1 MQARKGNQICPLGV
15 CLLCAERAWRIERCL
30 IFLFRFS
37 TPFSPC
43 SSFVLSPFLFVHHT
57 FPLLGQQEGGFV
69 SMSISR
75 NHLQGGSSSGDS
87 SRLSSNNPYRDL
99 EAQQHPNL
107 VNDATPIQQPPPS
120 SSRPPN
126 AFMTFAI
133 RERPRPDVSVVRRNT
148 IATNPVPIE
157 EFDALFDEQ
166 QQPLYRRPSRAESI
180 ASLAAHSQYDS
191 NEEQDY
197 SDTARLTANMAGDD
211 PSPTPPQQPRRNQS
225 LRKVATVLRR
235 VSRRVV
241 NNNTMATIDE
251 QPMIQES
258 IPMTSTSK
266 DTPSSPPPPPPPP
279 TTQIMPLVQRQ
290 RKSRAII
297 LAGKSLGIFGP
308 ENPLRR
314 MFAKMLQWR

>member
-1 MQARKGNQICPLGV
+1 
-15 CLLCAERAWRIERCL
+15 
-30 IFLFRFS
+30 
-37 TPFSPC
+37 
-43 SSFVLSPFLFVHHT
+43 
-57 FPLLGQQEGGFV
+57 
-69 SMSISR
+69 MSISR
-75 NHLQGGSSSGDS
+75 NHLQGGSSSGDAF
-87 SRLSSNNPYRDL
+87 RLSSNNPYRDL
-99 EAQQHPNL
+99 EAQQQHPNL
-107 VNDATPIQQPPPS
+107 PNNAPPTEQPTTFP
-120 SSRPPN
+120 SRPTN
-126 AFMTFAI
+126 AFMTFAV
-133 RERPRPDVSVVRRNT
+133 RERPKPDVSIIRRNT

-157 EFDALFDEQ
+157 EFDAIFDEQQ

-197 SDTARLTANMAGDD
+197 SDTARLTSNMAGDG
-211 PSPTPPQQPRRNQS
+211 PSPPPTQPRRNQS

-266 DTPSSPPPPPPPP
+266 DPSSTSSTPPA

-290 RKSRAII
+290 RKHKGII
-297 LAGKSLGIFGP
+297 LSGKSLGIFGP

>member
-1 MQARKGNQICPLGV
+1 MYIHWV
-15 CLLCAERAWRIERCL
+15 CVERAWRIERCL

-37 TPFSPC
+37 TSFSPSC

-57 FPLLGQQEGGFV
+57 FSLLGQQEGGFV

-75 NHLQGGSSSGDS
+75 NHLQGGSSSGDTS

-99 EAQQHPNL
+99 EAQQQPNL
-107 VNDATPIQQPPPS
+107 VNDATPIQQQQPPPS
-120 SSRPPN
+120 SSRPPPN

-133 RERPRPDVSVVRRNT
+133 RERPKPDVSVVRRNT

-211 PSPTPPQQPRRNQS
+211 PSPTQPPRRNQS

-266 DTPSSPPPPPPPP
+266 DTPSSPSSPPPPPPP
-279 TTQIMPLVQRQ
+279 TQQIMPLVQRQ
-290 RKSRAII
+290 RKSRGII